1 MLIKYYSNNNKD
13 HEKYHTAKFIGKKK
27 MNLGLSIVK
36 LALNFLGFFYFS
48 LLRADVGQQACSTI
62 PG

>member
-13 HEKYHTAKFIGKKK
+13 HEKYHTAKFIGKKV
-27 MNLGLSIVK
+27 NLGLSTVR